1 MSASHAVVRTGL
13 LDGSR
18 LTFAIIASICIAG
31 CATLPPPSARTT
43 TPTSPTT
50 TAPVD
55 AVRDSVGTSGRFSV
69 SSAQGQASGQFQL
82 AAARGEISLSLF
94 SPLGTSLAEITALP
108 ADRSANRPGQA
119 TARFS
124 DGRELTAARLSSLLA
139 DVMPLDVPDTALLAW
154 LQGQPAPADALPGPL
169 SVIRESERG
178 NVQSFTQA
186 GWDVT
191 IAERWPD
198 TGLPRRMR
206 WTSTFNGESVE
217 LRWVLDRW
225 TTP

>member
-1 MSASHAVVRTGL
+1 MSAPHAAVRAGPPG
-13 LDGSR
+13 GSR

-31 CATLPPPSARTT
+31 CATLPPPSVRTT
-43 TPTSPTT
+43 TPASPTT

-55 AVRDSVGTSGRFSV
+55 ALRDSFGTSGRFSV

-94 SPLGTSLAEITALP
+94 SPLGTSLAEIVALP
-108 ADRSANRPGQA
+108 VDRSANRPGQA

-154 LQGQPAPADALPGPL
+154 LQGQPAPADALPGPV

-178 NVQSFTQA
+178 SLQSFTQS

-198 TGLPRRMR
+198 TGWPRRMR
-206 WTSTFNGESVE
+206 WTSTFKGESVE